1 MTLLN
6 KLLLTTSLAL
16 AAGTASAAQLVAL
29 DANDMLYM
37 IDTETLSVTGSMQ
50 VTGASNL
57 RGIDVRPATGA
68 LYALSAA
75 TQLVTIDA
83 STGAATAVAEMQVA
97 LPGSGQVLRI
107 PLPAGAHRVA
117 VPGMSAPLDVE
128 VRNGRPTLVHL
139 AILPGRTYSRIY
151 PL

>member
-1 MTLLN
+1 GMLVRTFLR
-6 KLLLTTSLAL
+6 LLTKQEMQRQLQQQDSSGLMGL
-16 AAGTASAAQLVAL
+16 AGT
-29 DANDMLYM
+29 LY
-37 IDTETLSVTGSMQ
+37 S
-50 VTGASNL
+50 
-57 RGIDVRPATGA
+57 
-68 LYALSAA
+68 
-75 TQLVTIDA
+75 LVTDKA
-83 STGAATAVAEMQVA
+83 DLRSWLT

-139 AILPGRTYSRIY
+139 AVLPGRTYSRIY